1 MNLPAT
7 MRAMVLSEPREPLN
21 EVTVPVP
28 KPGTGQVLIKVVACG
43 VCRTDLHIIDGE
55 LKGARLPLIP
65 GHEIMGTVVGLGE
78 GVTNLKIGAMVGIPW
93 LAHTCGKCKYCLAGR
108 ENLCDQALFTGFTV
122 DGGYCQ
128 YTVAFEKYCIPL
140 PGYYQHPWAAPLLC
154 AGLIGYRSYQ
164 MLDRNCEKI
173 GVYGFGAAAHILIQI
188 AGFQNKKVYAFS
200 KKADTA
206 AQLLAK
212 KLGAVWVGDS
222 SQPAP
227 EELDGAIIFA
237 PAGELIPKA
246 LSDIEKGGTVV
257 CGGIHMSDIPGFEYR
272 LLWGERVVRSVAN
285 LTIKDGQEFF
295 QLAMR
300 VPLKTQVQFYKL
312 SQANQAIG
320 DLREGRVYGAA
331 VLVMDQEG
339 V

>member
-7 MRAMVLSEPREPLN
+7 MRAMVLSKPGEPLN
-21 EVTVPVP
+21 HLIVPVP
-28 KPGTGQVLIKVVACG
+28 KPGTGQVLIKVAACS
-43 VCRTDLHIIDGE
+43 VCRTDLHIVDGE
-55 LKGARLPLIP
+55 LKGAMLPLTP
-65 GHEIMGTVVGLGE
+65 GHEIMGTVVEIGK
-78 GVTNLKIGAMVGIPW
+78 GVTKLKIAEMVGIPW
-93 LAHTCGKCKYCLAGR
+93 LARTCGKCKYCLTGR
-108 ENLCDQALFTGFTV
+108 ENLCDQALFTGFSV
-122 DGGYCQ
+122 NGGYCQ
-128 YTVAFEKYCIPL
+128 YTVAFEHYCIPL
-140 PGYYQHPWAAPLLC
+140 PAYYHHPWAAPLLC
-154 AGLIGYRSYQ
+154 AGLIGYRSYR
-164 MLDRNCEKI
+164 MLGRNSEKI
-173 GVYGFGAAAHILIQI
+173 GIYGFGAAAHILIQI

-200 KKADTA
+200 KKGDSA

-212 KLGAVWVGDS
+212 ELGAVWAGDC

-237 PAGELIPKA
+237 PVGELICKA
-246 LSDIEKGGTVV
+246 LSDIEKGSTVV

-285 LTIKDGQEFF
+285 LTVKDGQEYF

-312 SQANQAIG
+312 SQANQALG

-331 VLVMDQEG
+331 VLVMDEQGE
-339 V
+339 